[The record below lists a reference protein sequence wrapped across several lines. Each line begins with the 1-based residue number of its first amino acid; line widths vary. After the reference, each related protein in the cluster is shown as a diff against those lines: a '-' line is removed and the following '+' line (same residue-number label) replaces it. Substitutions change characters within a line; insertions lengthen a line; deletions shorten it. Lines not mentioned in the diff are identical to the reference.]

1 MALSTLWDKTW
12 YSNKAIETVLI
23 PNTDYYRG
31 RYDLKENLLLKNKDT
46 VIRFIRSSDLNV
58 GDPTGNSI
66 HVIEQGE
73 RYRPDI
79 VANKM
84 YGNPNLAWVLLTANN
99 MKSIFEF
106 EVTKEIIVPELTQLY
121 TTGGILSR

>member
-1 MALSTLWDKTW
+1 MQ
-12 YSNKAIETVLI
+12 
-23 PNTDYYRG
+23 
-31 RYDLKENLLLKNKDT
+31 NLLLKNKDT